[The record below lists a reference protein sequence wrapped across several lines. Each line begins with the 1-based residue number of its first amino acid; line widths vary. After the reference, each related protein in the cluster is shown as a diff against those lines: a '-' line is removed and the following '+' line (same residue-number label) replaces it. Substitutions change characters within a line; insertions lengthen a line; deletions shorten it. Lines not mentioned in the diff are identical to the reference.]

1 MLLLVLSLLLLA
13 TFVLMIVR
21 RRDIGRLTSFATLLA
36 AVMLMIWMQN
46 NGLLPGSQGRFS
58 DDRPRTSLDP
68 PAPAPAA
75 ASTSPFS
82 VSRMT
87 RPAWR
92 PAGTAPPPPLQ
103 WAPSQ

>member
-75 ASTSPFS
+75 RTP
-82 VSRMT
+82 
-87 RPAWR
+87 
-92 PAGTAPPPPLQ
+92 
-103 WAPSQ
+103 